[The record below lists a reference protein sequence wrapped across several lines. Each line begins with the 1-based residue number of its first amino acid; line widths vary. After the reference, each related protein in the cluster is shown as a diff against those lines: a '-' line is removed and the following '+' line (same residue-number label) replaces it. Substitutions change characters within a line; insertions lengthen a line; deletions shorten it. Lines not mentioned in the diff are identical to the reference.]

1 MGASVYARIKGVKD
15 CKVPQTDCAANF
27 EVYKQYYAKA
37 LTQGLVL
44 SAHDLSEG
52 GLAVAAAEMAFS
64 CKGGISIDLDKLPTN
79 GGWQNNAVPCFSE
92 STGRFLV
99 EVDEDLAED
108 FAAAMAGT
116 PCARIGT
123 ATTDG
128 QLTITAKGSTVLQ
141 AEIAELKSIW
151 KNGLTPFY

>member
-1 MGASVYARIKGVKD
+1 M
-15 CKVPQTDCAANF
+15 
-27 EVYKQYYAKA
+27 
-37 LTQGLVL
+37 
-44 SAHDLSEG
+44 
-52 GLAVAAAEMAFS
+52 
-64 CKGGISIDLDKLPTN
+64 
-79 GGWQNNAVPCFSE
+79 PCFSE

-99 EVDEDLAED
+99 EVDEDMAAE
-108 FAAAMAGT
+108 FEAAMAGF
-116 PCARIGT
+116 PCARIGS